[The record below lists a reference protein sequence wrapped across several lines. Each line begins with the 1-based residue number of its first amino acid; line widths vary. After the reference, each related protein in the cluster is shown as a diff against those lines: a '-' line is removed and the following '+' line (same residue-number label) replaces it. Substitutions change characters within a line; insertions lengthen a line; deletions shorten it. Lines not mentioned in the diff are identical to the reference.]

1 MTHARDD
8 GGDGLWQDFIAHPA
22 RHINAGRLVA
32 CFDGRFGAD
41 LCRRLQACR
50 RLEARL
56 STIILTRHHL
66 SSRLAPN
73 ACSAADRTIAL
84 ATADELDRLLRRAG
98 AIYWSA
104 AIANVVLAE
113 QVAMLHRQLDETLCA
128 FAIANRDLAGPVR
141 SIAPVDGLAQ
151 RVAEAGLR
159 CLAAWCRAQPPEVG
173 IRVRLKL
180 PPADALDRA
189 PEDAFV
195 EMAIAIIHRAAQ

>member
-1 MTHARDD
+1 MTHARDNSD
-8 GGDGLWQDFIAHPA
+8 EGAWQDFIAHPA
-22 RHINAGRLVA
+22 RHIDPGRLVA
-32 CFDGRFGAD
+32 CFEGRFGAD
-41 LCRRLQACR
+41 LCRRLRACR

-56 STIILTRHHL
+56 STVILTRHHL
-66 SSRLAPN
+66 SSRLPPN
-73 ACSAADRTIAL
+73 ACGAADRTIAL
-84 ATADELDRLLRRAG
+84 ATTDELGRLLRRAG

-113 QVAMLHRQLDETLCA
+113 QVAKLHRQLDEKLCT

-141 SIAPVDGLAQ
+141 SIKPADGLAQ
-151 RVAEAGLR
+151 RVTEAGLR

-180 PPADALDRA
+180 PPADALERA

-195 EMAIAIIHRAAQ
+195 EIAIAIIRRAAQ